1 MLLAEDCLEVWLLGP
16 LRSGLGGPL
25 CGTSGNG
32 DVSPDHPFC
41 YQDLYQPLLLTLV
54 KIAQLQSK
62 RFSAFDQRV
71 SEAIRD
77 RFDLFHEIGFEFFV
91 LLQLVQKVVILW
103 EQRLEHI
110 LCVRSTSCSFRLHH
124 HRSLER
130 SRCL

>member
-1 MLLAEDCLEVWLLGP
+1 M
-16 LRSGLGGPL
+16 

-32 DVSPDHPFC
+32 DVSPDYPFC
-41 YQDLYQPLLLTLV
+41 YQYLYQPLLLTLV
-54 KIAQLQSK
+54 KIAQLQGK

-91 LLQLVQKVVILW
+91 LLQLFQKAVILW

-110 LCVRSTSCSFRLHH
+110 LCVRGTSCSFGLHH
-124 HRSLER
+124 HGSLER
-130 SRCL
+130 SRCV